1 MRQTIQQNRKTP
13 PDKSSKPAGPSRRQN
28 SQRFYTAWTL
38 SGHSAPLT
46 NVVFDDATGEAGE
59 DRREGGQSKCG
70 SISKIRP
77 SDGCGGETIAATV
90 KFAYDR
96 HGFESYMGNVG

>member
-1 MRQTIQQNRKTP
+1 MSASGRKANLIIGGHRLP
-13 PDKSSKPAGPSRRQN
+13 LM
-28 SQRFYTAWTL
+28 TL

-46 NVVFDDATGEAGE
+46 NVVFDDATEEAGE
-59 DRREGGQSKCG
+59 DRREGAQSKCG